1 MNNKTPTY
9 LEWFKQTKSLGFK
22 LLTITFLI
30 LPFINYILLL
40 PTIEDYINKTIVFL
54 IVFWSTCWVVYQP
67 MQEYKKLLNIG
78 WFDRNDYKT
87 NKPLK

>member
-22 LLTITFLI
+22 LLTITALI
-30 LPFINYILLL
+30 LPLITSIFAL
-40 PTIEDYINKTIVFL
+40 PTIEGYINKSIVFL
-54 IVFWSTCWVVYQP
+54 IVFWSMCGIVYLP
-67 MQEYKKLLNIG
+67 MKEYKKLLNIG

-87 NKPLK
+87 NKPF